1 MMSLKQRRTIVRTM
15 NNQWPIRE
23 MIMNGQKQA
32 LSYTDDSRNQCRM
45 SSTHSLEPMRSP
57 RITPKWRV
65 YEVMWHQLASSLSV
79 TLVTLR
85 CTKRGEER
93 VSTRS
98 DRETR
103 SVIEHSQ
110 TSNKEW
116 HLCLPPCQIT
126 NSMLDKTNP

>member
-1 MMSLKQRRTIVRTM
+1 MMSLKRRRTIARTM

-32 LSYTDDSRNQCRM
+32 LSYTDDSRNQCRT
-45 SSTHSLEPMRSP
+45 SSTHSPKLMRSP
-57 RITPKWRV
+57 RIIPKLRV
-65 YEVMWHQLASSLSV
+65 CEVTWHQLASSLSV

-85 CTKRGEER
+85 YMKRGEER

-98 DRETR
+98 VRETL
-103 SVIEHSQ
+103 SVIEHSL

-116 HLCLPPCQIT
+116 NLSLPPYQIT
-126 NSMLDKTNP
+126 NSMLDRTNP